1 MREAEGKQMAEAEG
15 KQMAEVEG
23 KEELVPCHGAI
34 LRAVAKI
41 LIERWKAFLS
51 WAMHKFLQ
59 RKEKEQLKVEDSP
72 ERVQLLQRVAQHEEE
87 FFDWA
92 IKSLM

>member
-1 MREAEGKQMAEAEG
+1 
-15 KQMAEVEG
+15 
-23 KEELVPCHGAI
+23 
-34 LRAVAKI
+34 
-41 LIERWKAFLS
+41 
-51 WAMHKFLQ
+51 MHKFLLH

-72 ERVQLLQRVAQHEEE
+72 ERLQLLQRVAQHEEE

>member
-1 MREAEGKQMAEAEG
+1 
-15 KQMAEVEG
+15 
-23 KEELVPCHGAI
+23 
-34 LRAVAKI
+34 
-41 LIERWKAFLS
+41 
-51 WAMHKFLQ
+51 MHKFLC

-72 ERVQLLQRVAQHEEE
+72 ERAQLLQRVAQHEEE

>member
-1 MREAEGKQMAEAEG
+1 MREADGKQME
-15 KQMAEVEG
+15 EVEA
-23 KEELVPCHGAI
+23 KEELVPCPNAI
-34 LRAVAKI
+34 LRAIAKI
-41 LIERWKAFLS
+41 LIE
-51 WAMHKFLQ
+51 

-72 ERVQLLQRVAQHEEE
+72 ERLQLLQRVAQHEEE